1 MWQNNDDGFGG
12 GGGGFDS
19 SVNDGQGTPAAPKKR
34 SSDTIAHVSVRQI
47 LECKEDALKIG
58 NTEIGTIVIVGI
70 AKNIETSSVKIVY
83 NVEDNSGSISV
94 MLWLNADENDGG
106 NVLPDVA
113 QNDYCTVYGKM
124 RVQNGKQ
131 FIIAFSIKPVTD
143 LKALVVHKLKVAHTV
158 FKLER
163 LAQQEND
170 QYSATR
176 MESNDLMVGGGSN
189 MFGGSDLNFGLNPQQ
204 LRVYKAVQQCK
215 REGGSSKDEIASAL
229 TVKMPKQEL
238 ENILEFLVTE
248 GHIYTTQ
255 DDSHYLVTD
264 FT

>member
-1 MWQNNDDGFGG
+1 MWQNDDAFG
-12 GGGGFDS
+12 GGGGFDTS
-19 SVNDGQGTPAAPKKR
+19 NSQGTPAPAKKR
-34 SSDTIAHVSVRQI
+34 SSDTIAHVSVRQVV
-47 LECKEDALKIG
+47 ECKEDALKIG
-58 NTEIGTIVIVGI
+58 NTEIGTVVIVGI
-70 AKNIETSSVKIVY
+70 ARGIESSSVKVVY
-83 NVEDNSGSISV
+83 TIEDCTGSISV
-94 MLWLNADENDGG
+94 MLWLNADKDEGEDA
-106 NVLPDVA
+106 LPDVA
-113 QNDYCTVYGKM
+113 QNAYCTVHGKM
-124 RVQNGKQ
+124 RVQNGKK

-176 MESNDLMVGGGSN
+176 QETNDSMVGGGSN
-189 MFGGSDLNFGLNPQQ
+189 MFPNTDLSFGLNPQQ

-215 REGGSSKDEIASAL
+215 REGGSSKDEIASSL
-229 TVKMPKQEL
+229 TVKMPKKEL
-238 ENILEFLVTE
+238 ENILEFLVSE